1 MKKQAEKQAEKQ
13 TAELQSNSVLH
24 SEAEKT
30 AEKTLL
36 INEEDL
42 KILNEVLTDYK
53 WFVEYTYKTNVAIIA
68 QGEQM
73 LKTSSDK
80 DKTIDLIKAI
90 DQYKEQSSMLD
101 IARLRADSVHNKVKE
116 ALGINNLPDEV
127 IEPTGAWEEQDD
139 TSADKQDAEVS
150 ESVEVLPE
158 EG

>member
-1 MKKQAEKQAEKQ
+1 MAKKKQAE
-13 TAELQSNSVLH
+13 N
-24 SEAEKT
+24 
-30 AEKTLL
+30 KTLV

-42 KILNEVLTDYK
+42 NILNEVLTDYK
-53 WFVEYTYKTNVAIIA
+53 GFVEYTYKTNVTIIA

-90 DQYKEQSSMLD
+90 DQYKEQAKMLD
-101 IARLRADSVHNKVKE
+101 IARLRADSVHLKVKD
-116 ALGINNLPDEV
+116 ALGIKDLPDEV
-127 IEPTGAWEEQDD
+127 IEPTGAGEEQND
-139 TSADKQDAEVS
+139 TSADKPQPEVS

>member
-1 MKKQAEKQAEKQ
+1 MPRKKKEAEQ
-13 TAELQSNSVLH
+13 TADKQLM
-24 SEAEKT
+24 
-30 AEKTLL
+30 

-42 KILNEVLTDYK
+42 NILNEVLTDYK
-53 WFVEYTYKTNVAIIA
+53 GFVEFTYKNNLMIIA

-90 DQYKEQSSMLD
+90 DQYKEQTKMLD
-101 IARLRADSVHNKVKE
+101 IARLRADSVHIKVKD
-116 ALGINNLPDEV
+116 ALWIKDMPDEV
-127 IEPTGAWEEQDD
+127 IEPAGDGEGKDD
-139 TSADKQDAEVS
+139 TPADKSDAEVS

>member
-1 MKKQAEKQAEKQ
+1 MRQTMPKKKAE
-13 TAELQSNSVLH
+13 T
-24 SEAEKT
+24 EA
-30 AEKTLL
+30 KTLQ

-42 KILNEVLTDYK
+42 KILNDVLTDYK
-53 WFVEYTYKTNVAIIA
+53 GFVEYTYKSNLMIIA

-80 DKTIDLIKAI
+80 DKTVDLIKAI

-101 IARLRADSVHNKVKE
+101 VARLRADSVHLKVKE
-116 ALGINNLPDEV
+116 ALGIKDEPDEI
-127 IEPTGAWEEQDD
+127 IEPEWAGEVQDD
-139 TSADKQDAEVS
+139 TSTNKQDAEVS

>member
-1 MKKQAEKQAEKQ
+1 MAKKKQAE
-13 TAELQSNSVLH
+13 N
-24 SEAEKT
+24 
-30 AEKTLL
+30 KTLV

-42 KILNEVLTDYK
+42 KILNDVLTDYK
-53 WFVEYTYKTNVAIIA
+53 GFVEYTYKTNVTIIA

-90 DQYKEQSSMLD
+90 DQYKEQAKMLD
-101 IARLRADSVHNKVKE
+101 VARLRADSVHSKIKD
-116 ALGINNLPDEV
+116 ALGIKNMPDEV
-127 IEPTGAWEEQDD
+127 IEPTGAGAEQND
-139 TSADKQDAEVS
+139 TAADKPQPEVS

>member
-1 MKKQAEKQAEKQ
+1 MLLVMAKKKQAE
-13 TAELQSNSVLH
+13 N
-24 SEAEKT
+24 
-30 AEKTLL
+30 KTLV

-42 KILNEVLTDYK
+42 KVLNDVLTDYK
-53 WFVEYTYKTNVAIIA
+53 GFVEYTYKTNVTIIA

-90 DQYKEQSSMLD
+90 DQYKEQAKMLD
-101 IARLRADSVHNKVKE
+101 VARLRADSVHLKIKD
-116 ALGINNLPDEV
+116 ALGIKDLPDEI
-127 IEPTGAWEEQDD
+127 IEPTGAGEEQND
-139 TSADKQDAEVS
+139 TSADKPDAEVS

>member
-1 MKKQAEKQAEKQ
+1 MLLVMAKKKQAE
-13 TAELQSNSVLH
+13 N
-24 SEAEKT
+24 
-30 AEKTLL
+30 KTLV

-42 KILNEVLTDYK
+42 KILNDVLTDYK
-53 WFVEYTYKTNVAIIA
+53 GFVEYTYKTNVTIIA

-90 DQYKEQSSMLD
+90 DQYKEQAKMLD
-101 IARLRADSVHNKVKE
+101 VARLRADSVHLKIKD
-116 ALGINNLPDEV
+116 ALGIKDLPDEI
-127 IEPTGAWEEQDD
+127 IEPTGAGEEQDD
-139 TSADKQDAEVS
+139 TSANEPQPEVS

>member
-1 MKKQAEKQAEKQ
+1 MPKKKA
-13 TAELQSNSVLH
+13 
-24 SEAEKT
+24 T
-30 AEKTLL
+30 AEKMLQ

-42 KILNEVLTDYK
+42 NILNEVLADYK
-53 WFVEYTYKTNVAIIA
+53 GFIEYTYKNNVAIVA

-90 DQYKEQSSMLD
+90 DQYKEQAKMLD
-101 IARLRADSVHNKVKE
+101 IARLRADSVHLKVKD
-116 ALGINNLPDEV
+116 ALGIKDLPDEV
-127 IEPTGAWEEQDD
+127 IEPSGAGETQDD
-139 TSADKQDAEVS
+139 TSADQSSAEVS

>member
-1 MKKQAEKQAEKQ
+1 MPKKKTE
-13 TAELQSNSVLH
+13 TA
-24 SEAEKT
+24 
-30 AEKTLL
+30 KTLT

-42 KILNEVLTDYK
+42 NILNEVLADYK
-53 WFVEYTYKTNVAIIA
+53 GFIEYTYKNNVAIVA

-90 DQYKEQSSMLD
+90 DQYKEQAKMLD
-101 IARLRADSVHNKVKE
+101 IARLRADSVHLKVKD
-116 ALGINNLPDEV
+116 ALGIKDLPDEV
-127 IEPTGAWEEQDD
+127 IEPSGAGEAQDD
-139 TSADKQDAEVS
+139 TSADQSSAEVS

>member
-1 MKKQAEKQAEKQ
+1 MQQTMPKKKAE
-13 TAELQSNSVLH
+13 T
-24 SEAEKT
+24 EA
-30 AEKTLL
+30 KTLQ

-42 KILNEVLTDYK
+42 KILNDVLTDYK
-53 WFVEYTYKTNVAIIA
+53 GFVEYTYKSNLMIIA

-80 DKTIDLIKAI
+80 DKTVDLIKAI

-101 IARLRADSVHNKVKE
+101 VARLRADSVHQKVKE
-116 ALGINNLPDEV
+116 ALGIKDEPDEI
-127 IEPTGAWEEQDD
+127 IEPEWAGEVQDD
-139 TSADKQDAEVS
+139 TSTNEQDAEVS

>member
-1 MKKQAEKQAEKQ
+1 MPKKKAE
-13 TAELQSNSVLH
+13 T
-24 SEAEKT
+24 EA
-30 AEKTLL
+30 KTLQ

-42 KILNEVLTDYK
+42 KILNDVLTDYK
-53 WFVEYTYKTNVAIIA
+53 GFVEYTYKSNLMIIA

-80 DKTIDLIKAI
+80 DKTVDLIKAI

-101 IARLRADSVHNKVKE
+101 VARLRADSVHQKVKE
-116 ALGINNLPDEV
+116 ALGIKDEPDEI
-127 IEPTGAWEEQDD
+127 IEPEWAGEVQDD
-139 TSADKQDAEVS
+139 TSTNEQDAEVS

>member
-1 MKKQAEKQAEKQ
+1 MLLVMPKKKQ
-13 TAELQSNSVLH
+13 
-24 SEAEKT
+24 AEKT
-30 AEKTLL
+30 AEKTLV

-42 KILNEVLTDYK
+42 KILNDVLTDYK
-53 WFVEYTYKTNVAIIA
+53 GFVEYTYKTNVTIIA

-90 DQYKEQSSMLD
+90 DQYKEQAKMLD
-101 IARLRADSVHNKVKE
+101 VARLRADSVHLKVKD
-116 ALGINNLPDEV
+116 ALGIKDLPDEI
-127 IEPTGAWEEQDD
+127 IEPTGAGAEQIN
-139 TSADKQDAEVS
+139 TAADKPDAEVS

>member
-1 MKKQAEKQAEKQ
+1 MLLVMAKKKQAE
-13 TAELQSNSVLH
+13 N
-24 SEAEKT
+24 
-30 AEKTLL
+30 KTLV

-42 KILNEVLTDYK
+42 KILNDVLTDYK
-53 WFVEYTYKTNVAIIA
+53 GFVEYTYKTNVTIIA

-90 DQYKEQSSMLD
+90 DQYKEQAKMLD
-101 IARLRADSVHNKVKE
+101 VARLRADSVHLKVKE
-116 ALGINNLPDEV
+116 ALGIKDLPDEI
-127 IEPTGAWEEQDD
+127 IEPAGTGAEQND
-139 TSADKQDAEVS
+139 TATDKPDAEVS